1 MFLEKIARDSMRMM
15 DAFFYKTS
23 YEKNKNKT
31 NKTFIHK
38 KYHYVNSN
46 L

>member
-23 YEKNKNKT
+23 YEKKQKQNKQNVYPQKVSLRQ
-31 NKTFIHK
+31 F
-38 KYHYVNSN
+38 
-46 L
+46 